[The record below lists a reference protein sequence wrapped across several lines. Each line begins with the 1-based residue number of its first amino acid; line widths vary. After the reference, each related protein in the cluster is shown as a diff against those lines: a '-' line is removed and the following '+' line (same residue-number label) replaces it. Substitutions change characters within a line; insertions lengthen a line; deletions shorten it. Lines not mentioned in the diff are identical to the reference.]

1 MDKPMDQ
8 QLPMFD
14 DEAILS
20 LTKKGER
27 ELHEAGTTLT
37 PALLEALILIDGHAN
52 VAQLLKRA
60 AKIDPDELRA
70 CLNDLIRRGDIIASA
85 KPPAHFIDPGDFFSI
100 KVSNTDISK
109 LGEQAQAEAD
119 ADARFLQQHG
129 YFVNIARRR
138 ASTREQTDERKPSV
152 LVIDDDPDIRKLLQM
167 CLKMEN
173 IDSLTAANRDEI
185 VAALRSTP
193 LPDMILL
200 DVQLGDVNGFDVL
213 DRMRQH
219 PVLKDMPVVM
229 LTASAT
235 REAVLRGILGGADGY
250 ITKPF
255 EIHPMLRAV
264 KTVLG
269 LKFSKGDK
277 DWDYSL

>member
-1 MDKPMDQ
+1 
-8 QLPMFD
+8 MFD

-20 LTKKGER
+20 LTRKGER
-27 ELHEAGTTLT
+27 ELHEAGTTLA
-37 PALLEALILIDGHAN
+37 PALLEALILIDGHAS
-52 VAQLLKRA
+52 VAQVLKRA
-60 AKIDPDELRA
+60 VKIDPDVLRA
-70 CLNDLIRRGDIIASA
+70 SLNDLIQRGDVVASA
-85 KPPAHFIDPGDFFSI
+85 KPPANFIDPGDFFSI
-100 KVSNTDISK
+100 NVSNADVSK
-109 LGEQAQAEAD
+109 LGEQTHSEAD
-119 ADARFLQQHG
+119 ANTRFLQQHG

-138 ASTREQTDERKPSV
+138 ADRRKQADGRNPTV
-152 LVIDDDPDIRKLLQM
+152 LVIEDDPDIRKLVQM

-173 IDSLTAANRDEI
+173 IDSRTAANRNEI

-200 DVQLGDVNGFDVL
+200 DVQLEDVNGFDVL

-250 ITKPF
+250 VTKPF

-269 LKFSKGDK
+269 LKFDKNDK